1 MTLLRPPTLKLRRD
15 YERVMPAKHIGYVSK
30 SGKENASM
38 LTLIF
43 TERIGEAA

>member
-1 MTLLRPPTLKLRRD
+1 
-15 YERVMPAKHIGYVSK
+15 MPAKHIGNVSK

-43 TERIGEAA
+43 KERIGEVA